1 MSLQSSSFQCT
12 EEIKKILRLAIF
24 LTKVAVISPIIKVHK
39 NKVNRNIDGPSQQ
52 PTKCQQSYNTSCSLN
67 NSLYSHNLSIYK
79 LKIHVSI
86 TVLDLHF
93 WTGQVEILCPWE
105 KLLDPPLFFC
115 SILYAP
121 VSENGFYGKNDSCSD
136 TSSPQYHFVLPFT
149 PMSSQSIDDV
159 GTFCTLFITYTLATV
174 WLIYYGIFESNF
186 IDTYYKSIL
195 DKMS

>member
-1 MSLQSSSFQCT
+1 MYWG
-12 EEIKKILRLAIF
+12 EKKILRLAIF

-93 WTGQVEILCPWE
+93 LNRSSGNPVSLRETFRSSP
-105 KLLDPPLFFC
+105 FFC

-174 WLIYYGIFESNF
+174 WLIYYGILESNF

>member
-1 MSLQSSSFQCT
+1 MYQSQ
-12 EEIKKILRLAIF
+12 F
-24 LTKVAVISPIIKVHK
+24 LT
-39 NKVNRNIDGPSQQ
+39 
-52 PTKCQQSYNTSCSLN
+52 
-67 NSLYSHNLSIYK
+67 SI
-79 LKIHVSI
+79 
-86 TVLDLHF
+86 F

-121 VSENGFYGKNDSCSD
+121 VSENGFYGKNDSCSY
-136 TSSPQYHFVLPFT
+136 TSPPQYHFVLPFT

-195 DKMS
+195 DKMSQMSGIILIKYWEAYDYDT